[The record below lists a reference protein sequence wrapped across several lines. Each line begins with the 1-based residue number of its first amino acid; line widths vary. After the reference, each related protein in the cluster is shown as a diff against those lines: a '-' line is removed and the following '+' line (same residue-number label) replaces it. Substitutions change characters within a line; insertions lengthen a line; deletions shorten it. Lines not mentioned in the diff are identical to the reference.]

1 MPSLSKACNV
11 CPLIWVSFSI
21 LQVKVS
27 TFFIELLYI
36 CVLLLNVFWFCCYWE
51 YSLTFLQEQLQITW
65 LLVRLYIFLNVK
77 QIISLSIKLSS
88 HILQPCVWIFIFS
101 LICVSSLRVIDI
113 NSLLT
118 FVTTIFLLCGLAFDP
133 RISFFLSS

>member
-11 CPLIWVSFSI
+11 CPLTWVSFSI

-27 TFFIELLYI
+27 TFFTRAFVHLCVTLECLL
-36 CVLLLNVFWFCCYWE
+36 VLLLLRIQSYF
-51 YSLTFLQEQLQITW
+51 STGTITNY

-101 LICVSSLRVIDI
+101 LICVSSLPVVDI
-113 NSLLT
+113 NSSLT
-118 FVTTIFLLCGLAFDP
+118 LVTTIFVLCGLAFDP